1 MTNYEMKQM
10 ADLIIEGL
18 AERLKK
24 DDELLERVFPS
35 RLMNIEEASVYTGIP
50 INTLYMKITEIPHS
64 KVGKRLVFTE
74 RGLAKWIGNNE
85 AKDESATKV
94 IPIQLGMASGL

>member
-1 MTNYEMKQM
+1 MTSYEMKQM

-24 DDELLERVFPS
+24 DDELLDRVFPS
-35 RLMNIEEASVYTGIP
+35 RLMNIEEASAYTGIP
-50 INTLYMKITEIPHS
+50 VNTLYMKIAEIPHS

-74 RGLAKWIGNNE
+74 RGLAKWIGENE
-85 AKDESATKV
+85 AKNEYTTKV
-94 IPIQLGMASGL
+94 IPMQIGMASGL